1 MRKIDEILGDIPIN
15 QKIKSIAI
23 AAGLLALAF
32 SAIITIV
39 GLNNNMRYQKS
50 MDKFFRQFSLMRDI
64 SKNYNKIQAMA
75 TEHLLFWG
83 DKTIT
88 DGLSEQFDACFVILE
103 ADIVD
108 LEGMLP
114 PLSLQNEAINK
125 VYGYLYHLQSF
136 RFALPSLQPDEIEGF
151 FIKLHK
157 EIVGPLDNNI
167 TVAFNAL
174 VKNIDQESKIN
185 QKRYSASL
193 TRSYIAI
200 AVFFILGI
208 AYASMIVRNIRI
220 PLSLLISSAEYFGQG
235 DYGVFN
241 SVTRKDELGILNN
254 KFVSAA
260 QKLKKAQAE
269 LTIYTKSLLELNT
282 TLEMLSTTD
291 QITGISNRRALDE
304 FLGRAWEECKR
315 LHIPITIMYMDIDRF
330 KYFNDTYG
338 HLKGDECLRSFVR
351 CVRRY
356 IKRTADIFARYG
368 GEEFVAILPTTSG
381 EAALAL
387 AEKIRRAV
395 EEMKIPNP
403 KSEAGPYVTVSIGI
417 AARYPYQIDG
427 AQALMELADQMCYN
441 SKSAG
446 RNRVILDDAP
456 PYDPESERR
465 SLASGRLLKQIM
477 AQGHF

>member
-1 MRKIDEILGDIPIN
+1 MRKIDEILGDISIN

-23 AAGLLALAF
+23 AAGLLALTF
-32 SAIITIV
+32 STVITIV
-39 GLNNNMRYQKS
+39 GLNNNMRYRKS
-50 MDKFFRQFSLMRDI
+50 MDNFFRQFSLMRDI
-64 SKNYNKIQAMA
+64 SENYNKIRAMT
-75 TEHLLFWG
+75 TEYLLFWG
-83 DKTIT
+83 DKPIT

-103 ADIVD
+103 ADIVE

-114 PLSLQNEAINK
+114 PLSPQNEAINK
-125 VYGYLYHLQSF
+125 VYGYLYHLQNF
-136 RFALPSLQPDEIEGF
+136 RFTLPSLQPEETESF
-151 FIKLHK
+151 FIKLQK
-157 EIVGPLDNNI
+157 EIIGPLDNNI
-167 TVAFNAL
+167 TVAFNAM

-185 QKRYSASL
+185 QKRYSESV
-193 TRSYIAI
+193 TSSYIAI

-208 AYASMIVRNIRI
+208 VYVSMIVRNIRV
-220 PLSLLISSAEYFGQG
+220 PLSQLINSTEYFGRG

-241 SVTRKDELGILNN
+241 SVNRKDELGILNN

-260 QKLKKAQAE
+260 QEIKKVQTE
-269 LTIYTKSLLELNT
+269 LAIYAKSLQELNT

-304 FLGRAWEECKR
+304 FLGRAWDECKR

-356 IKRTADIFARYG
+356 IKRTVDIFARYG
-368 GEEFVAILPTTSG
+368 GEEFVAVLPTTPG

-387 AEKIRRAV
+387 AEEIRCAV
-395 EEMKIPNP
+395 QDMKIPNP
-403 KSEAGPYVTVSIGI
+403 KSEAGPYVTVSIGL
-417 AARYPYQIDG
+417 AARYPYQIDS

-441 SKSAG
+441 SKSTG
-446 RNRVILDDAP
+446 RNRITLDAGP
-456 PYDPESERR
+456 PYDAESESL
-465 SLASGRLLKQIM
+465 SLANIRTSAQAGSGSR
-477 AQGHF
+477 